1 MENIINKIFDN
12 GMFSDIIMVEENP
25 ATIISTKIVKN
36 NNEIVKT
43 ETTNTYNLETH
54 KVKSEND
61 IINNITENFISK
73 IDFRWINN
81 EINYFNRNLFKRIL
95 KRENYQTIVNK
106 IISHNWIITN
116 QTILNELEK
125 SPDFVILNNNTN
137 IKLVGKINNTL
148 IYLNPLDNKNIIY
161 LGNSTSITPIFNKNI
176 NNNIQYIFNI
186 NETINKIIVT

>member
-43 ETTNTYNLETH
+43 ETTNIYNLETH

-81 EINYFNRNLFKRIL
+81 EINYFNRNIFKRIL

-148 IYLNPLDNKNIIY
+148 IYLNPIDNKNIIY
-161 LGNSTSITPIFNKNI
+161 LGNSTSITPIFNKNE
-176 NNNIQYIFNI
+176 F
-186 NETINKIIVT
+186 KR

>member
-43 ETTNTYNLETH
+43 ETTNIYNLETH

-81 EINYFNRNLFKRIL
+81 EINYFNRNI
-95 KRENYQTIVNK
+95 
-106 IISHNWIITN
+106 
-116 QTILNELEK
+116 
-125 SPDFVILNNNTN
+125 FVGYFTN
-137 IKLVGKINNTL
+137 I
-148 IYLNPLDNKNIIY
+148 
-161 LGNSTSITPIFNKNI
+161 
-176 NNNIQYIFNI
+176 
-186 NETINKIIVT
+186 

>member
-43 ETTNTYNLETH
+43 ETTNIYNLETH

-81 EINYFNRNLFKRIL
+81 EINYFNRNIFKRIL

-148 IYLNPLDNKNIIY
+148 IYLNPIDNKNIIY